1 MPRTVTSLEPTFPK
15 SSIDPSIPSLPATL
29 SSPLLA
35 SPSKPKNIKCAL
47 STLAYEA
54 RESSELGEYVA
65 SDVALLKSLGW
76 EAFVKSKRGR
86 GDIGLLDKPHP
97 ANRLLQHYKNHG
109 APVRFSTPD
118 WTSDQLLAAVD
129 RGPHRSCEKNVE
141 FLKEE
146 FIDMIQKGQWVVLP
160 FRVAKTLPGLR
171 LSPPGVIDQRDR
183 RP

>member
-86 GDIGLLDKPHP
+86 GDIGLLDKRQASPRQP
-97 ANRLLQHYKNHG
+97 ITTTLQEPWSSCSLLY
-109 APVRFSTPD
+109 P
-118 WTSDQLLAAVD
+118 
-129 RGPHRSCEKNVE
+129 
-141 FLKEE
+141 
-146 FIDMIQKGQWVVLP
+146 
-160 FRVAKTLPGLR
+160 
-171 LSPPGVIDQRDR
+171 
-183 RP
+183 